1 MIGRQEVMD
10 FAREF
15 GLAAQVI
22 EKDYTL
28 GWLLAGIA
36 AHPEIARSWVFK
48 GGTCLKK
55 CYFET
60 YRFSEDL
67 DFTLTNPDHLN
78 EEFLLTAFADITAW
92 IYDQA
97 GIEIPA
103 DTIRFEIYGNLR
115 GNTSSQGRIGYR
127 GPMQRR
133 GDAPRIKLDLTDDE
147 VLVLEPV
154 MREVHHPYSDRP
166 QEGIHTLSY
175 GFEEV
180 FAEKIR
186 ALAERE
192 RPRDLY
198 DVVHLYRREGI
209 NPDRALIL
217 NTLSR
222 KCQFKGIDVP
232 TMEILANQPEREDL
246 EADWEHMLAHQ
257 LPVLPPF
264 QQFWDELSDVFDWL
278 HETIEKTVFTTVP
291 EFGGGDIDDSWS
303 PPPMAQAWHTE
314 APLEVI
320 RFAAANRLCVDLE
333 YKNKHRLIEPY
344 SLRRTRDGNIL
355 LHAVRHEDGQPRS
368 YRVDRIQGAS
378 ATNTSFSP
386 KYMVELTASG
396 PLHAPETER
405 ISTRRVGS
413 FGGARRSSKGSIY
426 VVECSYCGRKF
437 RRKTRDITMRP
448 HKDKDGYRCS
458 GRHGHLVDT
467 IYEN

>member
-1 MIGRQEVMD
+1 MD
-10 FAREF
+10 FSREF

-36 AHPEIARSWVFK
+36 AHPEIGPSWVFK

-67 DFTLTNPDHLN
+67 DFTLTNSEHLT
-78 EEFLLTAFADITAW
+78 EEFLLETFNQISSW
-92 IYDQA
+92 IYDNA

-103 DTIRFEIYGNLR
+103 DTIRFDVYENPR
-115 GNTSSQGRIGYR
+115 GNNSAQGRVGYR

-147 VLVLEPV
+147 ILVLEPV

-166 QEGIHTLSY
+166 VEGIHVLSY

-209 NPDRALIL
+209 NPNRALIL
-217 NTLSR
+217 NTLAE

-232 TMEILANQPEREDL
+232 TMEILTNQPEREDL
-246 EADWEHMLAHQ
+246 EADWEQMLAHQ

-278 HETIEKTVFTTVP
+278 HETKEKEVFGVVP
-291 EFGGGDIDDSWS
+291 AYGGVVDESWS
-303 PPPMAQAWHTE
+303 PPPMAQAWHIDV
-314 APLEVI
+314 PLEII
-320 RFAAANRLCVDLE
+320 RFAAANRLCIDLE
-333 YKNKHRLIEPY
+333 YKNEHRLIEPY
-344 SLRRTRDGNIL
+344 SLRRTQDGNIL
-355 LHAVRHEDGQPRS
+355 LHAVRHEDGEPRS
-368 YRVDRIQGAS
+368 YRVDRIQSAV
-378 ATNTSFSP
+378 ATNISFSP
-386 KYMVELTASG
+386 RYTIELTASG
-396 PLHAPETER
+396 PLHAPEAER
-405 ISTRRVGS
+405 TSPRRVSGFS
-413 FGGARRSSKGSIY
+413 SSRRRSGSNGPTY
-426 VVECSYCGRKF
+426 VVECPYCDRTFK
-437 RRKTRDITMRP
+437 RKTNNTKLKA
-448 HKDKDGYRCS
+448 HNDKDGYPCS
-458 GRHGHLVDT
+458 GRNGYLVDT
-467 IYEN
+467 IY

>member
-1 MIGRQEVMD
+1 MIDRQEVMD
-10 FAREF
+10 FSREF
-15 GLAAQVI
+15 GLSPQVI

-36 AHPEIARSWVFK
+36 AHPEIGRSWVFK

-67 DFTLTNPDHLN
+67 DFTLTNPDYLN
-78 EEFLLTAFADITAW
+78 EEFLLAAFSDISAW

-103 DTIRFEIYGNLR
+103 DTIRFEIYENPR
-115 GNTSSQGRIGYR
+115 GNISSRGRIGYR

-133 GDAPRIKLDLTDDE
+133 GDAPRVKLDLTDDE

-154 MREVHHPYSDRP
+154 MREVHHPYSDLP
-166 QEGIHTLSY
+166 QDGIHVLCY

-217 NTLSR
+217 ATLSK
-222 KCQFKGIDVP
+222 KCQFKGIAIP

-257 LPVLPPF
+257 LPMLPPF

-278 HETIEKTVFTTVP
+278 HETIEKKEFTTVP
-291 EFGGGDIDDSWS
+291 VFGSGVIDESWS
-303 PPPMAQAWHTE
+303 PPPMVQAWHTG

-333 YKNKHRLIEPY
+333 YKNEHRLIEPY
-344 SLRRTRDGNIL
+344 SLRRTRGGNIL

-378 ATNTSFSP
+378 ATKISFSP
-386 KYMVELTASG
+386 KYMIELTASG
-396 PLHAPETER
+396 TLYAPETAR
-405 ISTRRVGS
+405 ASPRRGQL
-413 FGGARRSSKGSIY
+413 
-426 VVECSYCGRKF
+426 E
-437 RRKTRDITMRP
+437 
-448 HKDKDGYRCS
+448 
-458 GRHGHLVDT
+458 
-467 IYEN
+467 

>member
-1 MIGRQEVMD
+1 MIDRQEVMN
-10 FAREF
+10 FSREF

-36 AHPEIARSWVFK
+36 AHPAIGQSWIFK

-78 EEFLLTAFADITAW
+78 EEFLLATFAEIAGW
-92 IYDQA
+92 IYDQS

-103 DTIRFEIYGNLR
+103 DTIRFKTYENPR
-115 GNTSSQGRIGYR
+115 GKTSSQGRVGYR

-133 GDAPRIKLDLTDDE
+133 GDVPRIKLDLTDDE
-147 VLVLEPV
+147 ILVLEPV
-154 MREVHHPYSDRP
+154 MREVHHPYTDLP
-166 QEGIHTLSY
+166 EGGINVLSY

-217 NTLSR
+217 NTLSE
-222 KCQFKGIDVP
+222 KCRFKGIDVP
-232 TMEILANQPEREDL
+232 TLEILTNQPERVDL

-278 HETIEKTVFTTVP
+278 HLAKEKEVFASVP
-291 EFGGGDIDDSWS
+291 AGGGGAIDETWR
-303 PPPMAQAWHTE
+303 PPPMSQAWHTGV
-314 APLEVI
+314 PLEII
-320 RFAAANRLCVDLE
+320 RFAAANRLCVDLV
-333 YKNKHRLIEPY
+333 YKDEHRLVEPY
-344 SLRRTRDGNIL
+344 SLRRTREGNIL

-368 YRVDRIQGAS
+368 YRVDRIQGATAES
-378 ATNTSFSP
+378 ISFSP
-386 KYMVELTASG
+386 RYAIELTASG

-405 ISTRRVGS
+405 ISTSHIRS
-413 FGGARRSSKGSIY
+413 FGGSRKRNGTGATY
-426 VVECSYCGRKF
+426 VVECSYCGKKF
-437 RRKTRDITMRP
+437 RRKTNSTTIKK
-448 HKDKDGYRCS
+448 HKDKSGYPCV
-458 GRHGHLVDT
+458 GRHGYLVDT
-467 IYEN
+467 IY

>member
-1 MIGRQEVMD
+1 MIDKQEVMD

-15 GLAAQVI
+15 GLTPQVI

-36 AHPEIARSWVFK
+36 AHPIIGESWAFK

-67 DFTLTNPDHLN
+67 DFTLTNPDHLT
-78 EEFLLTAFADITAW
+78 EAFLLETFKQIAEW
-92 IYDQA
+92 IYDES

-103 DTIRFEIYGNLR
+103 DTIRFEVYENPR
-115 GNTSSQGRIGYR
+115 GNNSSQGRVGYR

-133 GDAPRIKLDLTDDE
+133 GDVPRIKLDLTDDE

-166 QEGIHTLSY
+166 AEGIHVLCY

-180 FAEKIR
+180 FAEKLR

-217 NTLSR
+217 TTLAE
-222 KCQFKGIDVP
+222 KCRFKGIAVP
-232 TMEILANQPEREDL
+232 TLENLANQPERRDIES
-246 EADWEHMLAHQ
+246 DWEQMLAHQ

-264 QQFWDELSDVFDWL
+264 QQFWDELTNVFGWL
-278 HETIEKTVFTTVP
+278 HETKEKEVFAAVP
-291 EFGGGDIDDSWS
+291 VYGGEAIDEAWR
-303 PPPMAQAWHTE
+303 PPSMSQAWHVRV
-314 APLEVI
+314 PLEVV

-333 YKNKHRLIEPY
+333 YNNEHRLIEPY
-344 SLRRTRDGNIL
+344 SLRRTQAGNIL

-368 YRVDRIQGAS
+368 YRIDRIQGAT
-378 ATNTSFSP
+378 ATNVSFNP
-386 KYMVELTASG
+386 RYLIELTASG
-396 PLHAPETER
+396 SLHAPETER
-405 ISTRRVGS
+405 TSTSRVKS
-413 FGGARRSSKGSIY
+413 FSGIQRSSGSGPTY
-426 VVECSYCGRKF
+426 VVECSHCGRKF
-437 RRKTRDITMRP
+437 KRQTRDTSLKP
-448 HKDKDGYRCS
+448 HKDKNGYNCS
-458 GRHGHLVDT
+458 GRRGNIIDT
-467 IYEN
+467 IY

>member
-1 MIGRQEVMD
+1 LIDRQEVMD
-10 FAREF
+10 FSREF
-15 GLAAQVI
+15 GLSPQVI

-36 AHPEIARSWVFK
+36 AHPDIGQSWAFK

-78 EEFLLTAFADITAW
+78 EAFLLETFNQVSEWVYESI
-92 IYDQA
+92 

-103 DTIRFEIYGNLR
+103 ETIRFDVYANPR
-115 GNTSSQGRIGYR
+115 GNNSAQGKVGYR
-127 GPMQRR
+127 GPLQRR

-147 VLVLEPV
+147 VLVLDPV
-154 MREVHHPYSDRP
+154 MREVHHPYTDRP
-166 QEGIHTLSY
+166 DGGIHVLSY
-175 GFEEV
+175 DFEEV

-198 DVVHLYRREGI
+198 DVVHLYRRDGL
-209 NPDRALIL
+209 NPDRSLIL
-217 NTLSR
+217 STLAE
-222 KCQFKGIDVP
+222 KCQFKGIDLP
-232 TMEILANQPEREDL
+232 TMEILTNQPEREDL

-264 QQFWDELSDVFDWL
+264 EQFWNELSDVFDWL
-278 HETIEKTVFTTVP
+278 QQTKEKEVLTTVP
-291 EFGGGDIDDSWS
+291 TYGGGVIDESWS

-314 APLEVI
+314 VPLEVI

-333 YKNKHRLIEPY
+333 YKNEHRLIEPY
-344 SLRRTRDGNIL
+344 SLRRTQEGNIL
-355 LHAVRHEDGQPRS
+355 LHAIRHEDGQPRS
-368 YRVDRIQGAS
+368 YRVDRIQGAT

-386 KYMVELTASG
+386 RYAIELTASG
-396 PLHAPETER
+396 PIHAPVTER
-405 ISTRRVGS
+405 TSIPRVSS
-413 FGGARRSSKGSIY
+413 FGSRRSRSGSGPTY
-426 VVECSYCGRKF
+426 VVECSYCGKKF
-437 RRKTRDITMRP
+437 RRKTNDTTIRP

-458 GRHGHLVDT
+458 GRHGYLVDT
-467 IYEN
+467 IY

>member
-15 GLAAQVI
+15 GLAPQVI

-36 AHPEIARSWVFK
+36 AHPEIGQSWAFK

-67 DFTLTNPDHLN
+67 DFTLTNPEHLT
-78 EEFLLTAFADITAW
+78 EAFLLETFRQVADW
-92 IYDQA
+92 IYGQA
-97 GIEIPA
+97 GIEVLT
-103 DTIRFEIYGNLR
+103 DTIRFEVYANPR
-115 GNTSSQGRIGYR
+115 SHNSAQGRVGYH

-133 GDAPRIKLDLTDDE
+133 GDVPRIKLDLTDDE
-147 VLVLEPV
+147 VLVLAPV

-166 QEGIHTLSY
+166 DAGIHARCY

-217 NTLSR
+217 NTLAE
-222 KCQFKGIDVP
+222 KCRFKGIDVP
-232 TMEILANQPEREDL
+232 TMAILASQPQRVDL
-246 EADWEHMLAHQ
+246 EADWANMLAHQ

-264 QQFWDELSDVFDWL
+264 QQFWDELADVFDWL
-278 HETIEKTVFTTVP
+278 HETKEREIFASVP
-291 EFGGGDIDDSWS
+291 AYSRGPVDETWR
-303 PPPMAQAWHTE
+303 PPTMSQAWHIGV
-314 APLEVI
+314 PLEVV

-333 YKNKHRLIEPY
+333 YNNEHRLIEPY
-344 SLRRTRDGNIL
+344 SLRRTKDGNIL
-355 LHAVRHEDGQPRS
+355 LYAVRHEDGQPRA
-368 YRVDRIQGAS
+368 YRIDRIQGAT
-378 ATNTSFSP
+378 ATKISFTP
-386 KYMVELTASG
+386 RYTIELTSSG
-396 PLHAPETER
+396 SLHAPETEQTSSSR
-405 ISTRRVGS
+405 AGS
-413 FGGARRSSKGSIY
+413 FGRVRRGSSAGPTR
-426 VVECSYCGRKF
+426 VVECSYCG
-437 RRKTRDITMRP
+437 KTFKRTTSDIALKA
-448 HKDKDGYRCS
+448 HKDKNGYPCP
-458 GRHGHLVDT
+458 GRRGYLVDT
-467 IYEN
+467 IY

>member
-1 MIGRQEVMD
+1 MIDRQEVMD

-36 AHPEIARSWVFK
+36 AHPEIGQSWIFK

-67 DFTLTNPDHLN
+67 DFTLTNSDHLN
-78 EEFLLTAFADITAW
+78 EEFLLATFADIARW
-92 IYDQA
+92 IYDQS

-103 DTIRFEIYGNLR
+103 DTIRFEIYENPR
-115 GNTSSQGRIGYR
+115 GNISSQGRVGYR

-133 GDAPRIKLDLTDDE
+133 GDVPRIKLDLTDDE
-147 VLVLEPV
+147 ILVLEPV
-154 MREVHHPYSDRP
+154 MREVHHPYTDLP
-166 QEGIHTLSY
+166 EGGINVLSY

-217 NTLSR
+217 NTLSE
-222 KCQFKGIDVP
+222 KCRFKGIDVP
-232 TMEILANQPEREDL
+232 TLEILTNQPEREDL

-278 HETIEKTVFTTVP
+278 HQTKEKEIFASVP
-291 EFGGGDIDDSWS
+291 AYGGGAIDESWR
-303 PPPMAQAWHTE
+303 PPPMSQAWH
-314 APLEVI
+314 ADVPLEII

-333 YKNKHRLIEPY
+333 YKNEHRLIEPY
-344 SLRRTRDGNIL
+344 SLRKTREGNIL

-368 YRVDRIQGAS
+368 YRVDRIQGAT
-378 ATNTSFSP
+378 ATNVSFSP
-386 KYMVELTASG
+386 KYTIELTASG
-396 PLHAPETER
+396 PVHAPETER
-405 ISTRRVGS
+405 VSTRRTSSWG
-413 FGGARRSSKGSIY
+413 RSSNGPTY
-426 VVECSYCGRKF
+426 VVECPYCDRKF
-437 RRKTRDITMRP
+437 RRKTKSTTLKA
-448 HKDKDGYRCS
+448 HKDKDGYPCS
-458 GRHGHLVDT
+458 SRHGYLIDT
-467 IYEN
+467 IY

>member
-1 MIGRQEVMD
+1 MIDRQEVMD

-15 GLAAQVI
+15 GLSPQVI
-22 EKDYTL
+22 EKDFTL

-36 AHPEIARSWVFK
+36 AHPEIGKSWVFK

-67 DFTLTNPDHLN
+67 DFTLTNPKHLT
-78 EEFLLTAFADITAW
+78 EEYLLAIFSQISSW
-92 IYDQA
+92 IYDNT

-103 DTIRFEIYGNLR
+103 DTIRFDVYDNPR
-115 GNTSSQGRIGYR
+115 GNVSAQGRVGYR

-133 GDAPRIKLDLTDDE
+133 GDTPRIKQDLTEDE
-147 VLVLEPV
+147 VLVLDPV

-166 QEGIHTLSY
+166 EEGIHVLSY
-175 GFEEV
+175 DFEEV

-198 DVVHLYRREGI
+198 DVVHLYRRDGI
-209 NPDRALIL
+209 TPDRALIL
-217 NTLSR
+217 STLAE
-222 KCQFKGIDVP
+222 KCRFKGIDVP
-232 TMEILANQPEREDL
+232 TMEILANQPQRVDL
-246 EADWEHMLAHQ
+246 EADWEHMLVHQ

-278 HETIEKTVFTTVP
+278 HETREKEVLATVP
-291 EFGGGDIDDSWS
+291 LYGGGDFDESWS

-314 APLEVI
+314 APLEII
-320 RFAAANRLCVDLE
+320 RFAAANRLCVELE
-333 YKNKHRLIEPY
+333 YNNGRRLIEPY

-368 YRVDRIQGAS
+368 YRVDRIQGAT
-378 ATNTSFSP
+378 ATNVSFSP
-386 KYMVELTASG
+386 RYAIELTASG
-396 PLHAPETER
+396 ALHAPD
-405 ISTRRVGS
+405 IVHSSTR
-413 FGGARRSSKGSIY
+413 
-426 VVECSYCGRKF
+426 
-437 RRKTRDITMRP
+437 
-448 HKDKDGYRCS
+448 
-458 GRHGHLVDT
+458 
-467 IYEN
+467 